1 MTSSGMEFGF
11 FVVKYD
17 HGHDYGHNFRRHSM
31 ILTISKSKLK
41 AKMLEIFR
49 QLEASGD
56 ELIVTD
62 QGKPVLK
69 IIPIRQKSSVKE
81 LFAESQGQ
89 VTYQED
95 INTPSLQ
102 EWDEV

>member
-1 MTSSGMEFGF
+1 MT
-11 FVVKYD
+11 D
-17 HGHDYGHNFRRHSM
+17 
-31 ILTISKSKLK
+31 TISKSKLK

-62 QGKPVLK
+62 HDKPVLK
-69 IIPIRQKSSVKE
+69 IIPIKKKVAVGAV
-81 LFAESQGQ
+81 FANLQGQ
-89 VTYQED
+89 VTYLED
-95 INTPSLQ
+95 INTPTLQ